1 MNRVSEQ
8 VLLNDH
14 LKLLRLPAMLRQYPE
29 CARQAREAKESHESF
44 LLNLTTQELE
54 QRQANQ
60 LKRRLQ
66 DARFPTL
73 KTLETT
79 DLNKWP
85 DFDSLRFREYV
96 DGDYIAC
103 RENLVLIGKHGTGKT
118 HAAIVLGVEACKRG
132 HRVLFT
138 TAADLVNTL
147 VEAREER
154 SLKNYLARLQKY
166 ALIIVDELGYIPF
179 SPEGAQLLFQVF
191 AKRYERGSLLVTSNL
206 AFAQWTTV
214 FGDATLTAA
223 LLDRLTH
230 HCSIHDFNWTSIRFT
245 ESMQRMKSVSKKA
258 VNRAVAAT
266 APLDGAKK
274 VRNQEGAPNPS

>member
-1 MNRVSEQ
+1 MNRAGEQ
-8 VLLNDH
+8 VLLEDH
-14 LKLLRLPAMLRQYPE
+14 LRLLRLPTMLRQYGE

-44 LLNLTTQELE
+44 LLNLVTQELE

-60 LKRRLQ
+60 LRRRLH
-66 DARFPTL
+66 DARFPML

-85 DFDSLRFREYV
+85 DFDSLQFQEYV
-96 DGDYIAC
+96 EADYIGR

-118 HAAIVLGVEACKRG
+118 HAAIVLGVEACRRG
-132 HRVLFT
+132 YRLLFT

-147 VEAREER
+147 VEAREEKR
-154 SLKNYLARLQKY
+154 LKNYLSRLQNY
-166 ALIIVDELGYIPF
+166 PLIIIDELGYIPF

-191 AKRYERGSLLVTSNL
+191 ANRYERGSMLVTSNL

-214 FGDATLTAA
+214 FGDAALTAA

-230 HCSIHDFNWTSIRFT
+230 HCSIHDFSWESIRFS
-245 ESMQRMKSVSKKA
+245 ESMQRMKSGTRKA
-258 VNRAVAAT
+258 ANRAVAVT
-266 APLDGAKK
+266 VQHEGGKK
-274 VRNQEGAPNPS
+274 VKNQEAALNPS

>member
-1 MNRVSEQ
+1 MNRAGEQ
-8 VLLNDH
+8 ILLDDN
-14 LKLLRLPAMLRQYPE
+14 LRLLRLPTILRQYEE

-60 LKRRLQ
+60 LKRRLHQ
-66 DARFPTL
+66 AKFPLL

-85 DFDSLRFREYV
+85 DLDSLQFREYV
-96 DGDYIAC
+96 EANYIAR

-118 HAAIVLGVEACKRG
+118 HAAIVLGVEACRHG
-132 HRVLFT
+132 YRVLFT

-147 VEAREER
+147 VEAREEKR
-154 SLKNYLARLQKY
+154 LKNYLSRLQNY
-166 ALIIVDELGYIPF
+166 PLIIIDELGYIPF
-179 SPEGAQLLFQVF
+179 SSEGAQLLFQVF
-191 AKRYERGSLLVTSNL
+191 ANRYERGSLLVTSNL

-214 FGDATLTAA
+214 FGDAALTAA

-230 HCSIHDFNWTSIRFT
+230 HCSIHDFSWESIRFS
-245 ESMQRMKSVSKKA
+245 ESMQRMKNVSKKA
-258 VNRAVAAT
+258 ANRAVAAT
-266 APLDGAKK
+266 APLEGAKEVK
-274 VRNQEGAPNPS
+274 NQEGAPNPS

>member
-1 MNRVSEQ
+1 MNQTGEQ
-8 VLLNDH
+8 ILLNDH
-14 LKLLRLPAMLRQYPE
+14 LKLLRLPVMLRQYPE
-29 CARQAREAKESHESF
+29 CARQARESKESHESF

-66 DARFPTL
+66 EARFPTI

-96 DGDYIAC
+96 DGDYIAR

-132 HRVLFT
+132 YRVLFT

-166 ALIIVDELGYIPF
+166 PLIIVDELGYIPF
-179 SPEGAQLLFQVF
+179 SSEGAQLLFQVF
-191 AKRYERGSLLVTSNL
+191 AKRYERGSLLITSNL

-230 HCSIHDFNWTSIRFT
+230 HCFIHDFNWESIRFS

-258 VNRAVAAT
+258 ANRAVAAT
-266 APLDGAKK
+266 APPAGVK
-274 VRNQEGAPNPS
+274 R

>member
-1 MNRVSEQ
+1 MNRAGEE

-29 CARQAREAKESHESF
+29 CARQARETKESHESF

-66 DARFPTL
+66 EARFPTL

-85 DFDSLRFREYV
+85 DFDSLRFREYI
-96 DGDYIAC
+96 DGDYITR
-103 RENLVLIGKHGTGKT
+103 RENLVLVGKHGTGKT

-132 HRVLFT
+132 YRVLFT

-147 VEAREER
+147 VEAREEK

-166 ALIIVDELGYIPF
+166 PLIIIDELGYIPF
-179 SPEGAQLLFQVF
+179 SSEGAQLLFQVF

-230 HCSIHDFNWTSIRFT
+230 HCSIHDFSWESIRFS

-258 VNRAVAAT
+258 ANRAVAAT